1 MAKMLRWV
9 AVGLL
14 AAATAQAAP
23 GDRWTT
29 AWWTSQ
35 LALDTQNA
43 LPAADLTD
51 ATLRQI
57 VRLQAPA
64 TRLRVRFTNRFGSA
78 PLTIDGATIA
88 RAVDAASPR
97 IDAGTLRPLRFGGAT
112 AVTIPAGADYWSD
125 QVDLKSTGGTDLA
138 ISLHVANPPAQ
149 QTGHPGSRATSYLV
163 HGNHSAD
170 PDLTGAKTVDH
181 WFQIAGIEAVAPNA
195 RAIVAFGDSITD
207 GTGGTDLAISLHVA
221 NPPAQQTGHPG
232 SRATSYLVHG
242 NHSADPDLT
251 GAKTVDHWFQ
261 IAGIEAVAPNAR
273 AIVAFGDSITDG
285 YGVKPNTNARWTDA
299 LQRRL
304 RSAPGMGEV
313 AVLNAGIGGNRLL
326 NDGLGPNAL
335 ARFDHDVIGQPGV
348 THLIVLEGVN
358 DLGTLTR
365 EAPVPAAAHTAL
377 VAWMIDAYR
386 QIVAR
391 AHARGIKAIGATIM
405 PYAGSG
411 YYHPDAQNEAD
422 RQAVNRWIRT
432 PGNFDA
438 VIDFDAAMRDPADPK
453 RLRKDYDSR
462 DGLHPSIAGYAAMAQ
477 AVPLALLR

>member
-1 MAKMLRWV
+1 MAKKLRWV

-23 GDRWTT
+23 ADRWTT

-35 LALDTQNA
+35 LSLDSQNA

-57 VRLQAPA
+57 VRLQGSA
-64 TRLRVRFTNRFGSA
+64 TRLRVRFTNRFGTA

-88 RAVDAASPR
+88 RATDAASPR
-97 IDAGTLRPLRFGGAT
+97 IDPATLRPLRFGGAT

-125 QVDLKSTGGTDLA
+125 PVDVKDAGGTNLA
-138 ISLHVANPPAQ
+138 ISLYVANPPAQ
-149 QTGHPGSRATSYLV
+149 QTGHPGSRATSYIV

-181 WFQIAGIEAVAPNA
+181 WFQIAGIEAVAP
-195 RAIVAFGDSITD
+195 
-207 GTGGTDLAISLHVA
+207 
-221 NPPAQQTGHPG
+221 
-232 SRATSYLVHG
+232 
-242 NHSADPDLT
+242 
-251 GAKTVDHWFQ
+251 K
-261 IAGIEAVAPNAR
+261 AR

-304 RSAPGMGEV
+304 RAVPGMGEV

-335 ARFDHDVIGQPGV
+335 ARFDHDAIGQPGV

-365 EAPVPAAAHTAL
+365 EAPVPAATHSAL
-377 VAWMIDAYR
+377 VVRMIDAYR
-386 QIVAR
+386 QIVTR

-438 VIDFDAAMRDPADPK
+438 VIDFDAAMRDPADPN
-453 RLRKDYDSR
+453 RLRKDYDSG
-462 DGLHPSIAGYAAMAQ
+462 DGLHPSVAGYAAMAG